1 MQHLC
6 YIFLLL
12 RSDIFFS
19 FREYERAVS
28 SYATALVLA
37 EDSVT
42 STENE
47 KNIPSDSSV
56 SNFDTQLIIAVANI
70 GLGMSYVKVKECS
83 RALEH
88 LKAGIGFLT
97 DEIFIKQKSSSQ
109 KNIPFTCPNTMM
121 TFTPVETSQHEADNR
136 PSSFTLPM
144 IISRTHHLLNALESL
159 SDAYADIREWEKA
172 VYTANTSAS
181 VCSGLLEQLL
191 LKYSGPTMAFTDGGT
206 PNGSTTVHDN
216 KCDINNSNN
225 DNNSSRSS
233 DNNNSS
239 SSSGNGNSTNS
250 KRCAL
255 LLKGDISAILKDEF
269 CDSKLNNNCLEVER
283 ETFVS
288 TVRKKRASALHAKG
302 RMIKQILHHDVS
314 RNTVRGEEKDP
325 FNSGPRPF
333 DSMDNDLSLEHLYDT
348 SVYDTISSNTSP
360 ADAITDLWT
369 EAASEFNG
377 VGDHEKALLIYTDL
391 AAMWEGLG
399 RIRPYCGS
407 LYRTEERPIHVHT
420 AHHDPSDTASNATL
434 SSSKSSS
441 SSMSVTDT
449 AVLSGDTRT
458 TDDNDDSGHQ
468 IVLPLKPFTPEGVR
482 RIYAAKKAS
491 SLWLVAAD
499 VASSLCMKA
508 SSTSSDD
515 SSCVQKVTELS
526 DPSSSMVSEDVMG
539 FEIQMSLCQQVIQCQ
554 YKAGL
559 CALFYDMVE
568 AEQLLGRAQV
578 SKEKYQD
585 LAGSLELAERD
596 RQNAQ
601 ILSGSNTSLRD
612 GSSSMSGEIRKAKWM
627 NYNMLCCDI
636 SYHLA
641 YAYIRLERIVYAI
654 AEAEMAIGYAVQL
667 PRGKEKER
675 RRMCWG
681 VLALA
686 FHVSGQVLETERAM
700 SEARSLQSN
709 SALDENDDILKVL
722 SAYMKFI
729 KVKKRIPI
737 PSSSEIASKYSQV
750 KPLIQDNK
758 PLQDLHPDQFSTSN
772 TSHCVL
778 NKQTRHFLNSLSH
791 QAFAVFF
798 FLLLALLISLYGFR
812 S

>member
-1 MQHLC
+1 V
-6 YIFLLL
+6 
-12 RSDIFFS
+12 D
-19 FREYERAVS
+19 
-28 SYATALVLA
+28 
-37 EDSVT
+37 DSLT
-42 STENE
+42 STESE
-47 KNIPSDSSV
+47 KNIPSDCPV
-56 SNFDTQLIIAVANI
+56 NNTDTQSILALANV

-109 KNIPFTCPNTMM
+109 KNIPFTCPNTLM
-121 TFTPVETSQHEADNR
+121 TFTPVETSDNEADNK
-136 PSSFTLPM
+136 PSNLTLPM
-144 IISRTHHLLNALESL
+144 IISRTQHLLNALESL
-159 SDAYADIREWEKA
+159 SDAYADLREWEKA
-172 VYTANTSAS
+172 VYTANASTS
-181 VCSGLLEQLL
+181 VCNGLLEQLV
-191 LKYSGPTMAFTDGGT
+191 LKDSGSVMAFTDDGT
-206 PNGSTTVHDN
+206 PNGSIAVHD
-216 KCDINNSNN
+216 DNSNIK
-225 DNNSSRSS
+225 NSSS
-233 DNNNSS
+233 DNNNIGSS
-239 SSSGNGNSTNS
+239 SSSGSSGSGSGSGSGNNNSSISNS
-250 KRCAL
+250 KRYTL
-255 LLKGDISAILKDEF
+255 LLKDDITAILNDEF
-269 CDSKLNNNCLEVER
+269 CESKLKNDCLEVER
-283 ETFVS
+283 EHFVS

-302 RMIKQILHHDVS
+302 HMMKQILHHDVS
-314 RNTVRGEEKDP
+314 RNFLKGEGEEKDP
-325 FNSGPRPF
+325 FNSRPRPF
-333 DSMDNDLSLEHLYDT
+333 DSMDNELSLERFYDT

-391 AAMWEGLG
+391 AGMWEGLG
-399 RIRPYCGS
+399 RIRPYCDS
-407 LYRTEERPIHVHT
+407 LYRIEERPIHAHT
-420 AHHDPSDTASNATL
+420 AQQDLSDTASNATP
-434 SSSKSSS
+434 SSCKSSS

-449 AVLSGDTRT
+449 AVLSDGIRT
-458 TDDNDDSGHQ
+458 TDDNDDSSHQ

-508 SSTSSDD
+508 SSTSADD
-515 SSCVQKVTELS
+515 SSCVHKDTELS
-526 DPSSSMVSEDVMG
+526 DPSSSMVSEDVMAL
-539 FEIQMSLCQQVIQCQ
+539 EILMTLCQQVIQCQ

-578 SKEKYQD
+578 SKERYQD
-585 LAGSLELAERD
+585 LAGSLEVADRD
-596 RQNAQ
+596 RQNSQ
-601 ILSGSNTSLRD
+601 NL
-612 GSSSMSGEIRKAKWM
+612 SSSNGLLKDGLSSSKAEIRKAKWM

-654 AEAEMAIGYAVQL
+654 AEAEMAIGYAVLL

-675 RRMCWG
+675 RRMCWC
-681 VLALA
+681 VLAVA

-700 SEARSLQSN
+700 SEAQSLRSN
-709 SALDENDDILKVL
+709 SALDENDDILKSL

-737 PSSSEIASKYSQV
+737 PSSSEIASKYSHM
-750 KPLIQDNK
+750 KPTIQSNK
-758 PLQDLHPDQFSTSN
+758 PLQDLKSDQSSTSN
-772 TSHCVL
+772 TSDTVL
-778 NKQTRHFLNSLSH
+778 NKKKKHTINSISY
-791 QAFAVFF
+791 QAITALC
-798 FLLLALLISLYGFR
+798 FLLLALLISLYGFM